1 MKRLAEKTD
10 RRQKTTTFQ
19 LVINSEGL
27 THWSI
32 SPSMLVRA
40 DEVIE

>member
-10 RRQKTTTFQ
+10 RQQKTTTFE
-19 LVINSEGL
+19 LVINSERL
-27 THWSI
+27 TLTI
-32 SPSMLVRA
+32 PPSMLVRA